1 MIETDLRS
9 LSQELEI
16 LYPERR
22 LVSRRWVITQAQDR
36 LATNYLKL
44 NFDASPEAVEENSR
58 ITSLTEAMEIL
69 EDYGDVTFSRSA
81 RNLAEDCGS

>member
-1 MIETDLRS
+1 
-9 LSQELEI
+9 
-16 LYPERR
+16 
-22 LVSRRWVITQAQDR
+22 
-36 LATNYLKL
+36 L

-81 RNLAEDCGS
+81 RNIAEDCGS